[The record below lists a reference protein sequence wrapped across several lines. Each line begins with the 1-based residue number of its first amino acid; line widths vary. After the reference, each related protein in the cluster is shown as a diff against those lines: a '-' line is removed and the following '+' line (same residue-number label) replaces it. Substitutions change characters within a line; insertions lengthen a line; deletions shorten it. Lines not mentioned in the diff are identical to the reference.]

1 MSRNTVALASPSRNV
16 RTRPG
21 CSSTY
26 QRPSGPWNAP
36 VIELNVSPP
45 IARTSRTCGIVVA
58 TVGTGVGAGVGD
70 GLAVGD
76 GVGDGDGLAVGDGV
90 DGAAVGDDD
99 APIVGVG
106 TVTVADGEQAHTI
119 ARVAATASRRA
130 PMTVTLAT
138 RSRVWRYAIQL
149 GIPGN
154 GRRANP
160 RQMGNGR
167 PARHL
172 QCHAE
177 HLDRPPARP
186 ARSHSRGAW

>member
-1 MSRNTVALASPSRNV
+1 MSRNTVALASPSRDV

-58 TVGTGVGAGVGD
+58 TVGTGVGASVGD

-76 GVGDGDGLAVGDGV
+76 GVGDGDGLAVGNGV
-90 DGAAVGDDD
+90 DGPV
-99 APIVGVG
+99 VGVG

-130 PMTVTLAT
+130 PMTVTLPT

-167 PARHL
+167 LARHL
-172 QCHAE
+172 QCHVE